1 MPYGYVLY
9 RTSSIGD
16 ISKAGGADLI
26 LDIGKFGDRANVFV
40 DKVAI
45 IFFYIYISSIV
56 RLFRVRS
63 LGLFLI
69 LKGRKSILIN
79 SSCRYKK

>member
-1 MPYGYVLY
+1 MTPLIFENLGMPYGYVLY

-45 IFFYIYISSIV
+45 IFCIYIF
-56 RLFRVRS
+56 RL
-63 LGLFLI
+63 LFV
-69 LKGRKSILIN
+69 
-79 SSCRYKK
+79 CFA

>member
-1 MPYGYVLY
+1 MTPLIFENLGMPYGYVLY

-45 IFFYIYISSIV
+45 IFFYIYISSIYCSSV
-56 RLFRVRS
+56 SCKKFRVVFNFKRS
-63 LGLFLI
+63 
-69 LKGRKSILIN
+69 
-79 SSCRYKK
+79 

>member
-1 MPYGYVLY
+1 MTPLIFENLGMPYGYVLY

-45 IFFYIYISSIV
+45 IFFYIYFVYCSSVSCKKFRIV
-56 RLFRVRS
+56 FNFKRS
-63 LGLFLI
+63 
-69 LKGRKSILIN
+69 
-79 SSCRYKK
+79 